1 MNINLENL
9 LELLSSPLAFFI
21 VMLILVY
28 FGVIHP
34 YRKKIKEREKLLK
47 ELKVGQLV
55 VTSGG
60 IIGEISKIEDG
71 FVWLIIAKDV
81 EVLILK
87 DHIIGI
93 CKPN

>member
-9 LELLSSPLAFFI
+9 LEFLSSPLAFFI

-28 FGVIHP
+28 FGIIHP
-34 YRKKIKEREKLLK
+34 YRKKIKERGKLLK

-71 FVWLIIAKDV
+71 FVWLIIAKNV